1 MKKLLLIEDDQI
13 MRENT
18 AEILEL
24 SNFKVE
30 VAENGKVGVKKAKEF
45 NPDLIVCDIMMPELD
60 GYGVLHMLS
69 RDPSTSTI
77 PFIFLTAKAEK
88 SDIRRG
94 MELGA
99 DDYLTKPFEE
109 MDLLNAID
117 ARLKR
122 HEKVNT
128 QFTQDSNGLNDF
140 LEKASEIINSPEL
153 AGKKTLAKYKKKQVI
168 FHEGDNPQ
176 FLYFVQNGK
185 VKVFKTHDDGKE
197 YVTNV
202 FKDNEFFGIP
212 ALIEGVKYTDSAVVL
227 EDSDVYK
234 IPKEDF
240 LSLLYK
246 NRDVSSQFI
255 KLLSNYVEERE
266 RQLLSFAYDTVRKRA
281 AEALINLEERY
292 RQDNPNDTVI
302 RITRDDLASMAG
314 TATETMI
321 RCLSEFKSD
330 GLIEINRREIVIL
343 DREAL
348 ANIRY

>member
-128 QFTQDSNGLNDF
+128 QINQDSN
-140 LEKASEIINSPEL
+140 
-153 AGKKTLAKYKKKQVI
+153 
-168 FHEGDNPQ
+168 
-176 FLYFVQNGK
+176 
-185 VKVFKTHDDGKE
+185 
-197 YVTNV
+197 
-202 FKDNEFFGIP
+202 
-212 ALIEGVKYTDSAVVL
+212 
-227 EDSDVYK
+227 
-234 IPKEDF
+234 
-240 LSLLYK
+240 
-246 NRDVSSQFI
+246 
-255 KLLSNYVEERE
+255 
-266 RQLLSFAYDTVRKRA
+266 
-281 AEALINLEERY
+281 
-292 RQDNPNDTVI
+292 
-302 RITRDDLASMAG
+302 
-314 TATETMI
+314 
-321 RCLSEFKSD
+321 
-330 GLIEINRREIVIL
+330 
-343 DREAL
+343 
-348 ANIRY
+348 

>member
-1 MKKLLLIEDDQI
+1 MKKILLIEDDQI

-18 AEILEL
+18 QEILEL

-30 VAENGKVGVKKAKEF
+30 SAENGKLGVKKAKEYA
-45 NPDLIVCDIMMPELD
+45 PDLIISDIMMPELD

-69 RDPSTSTI
+69 RDPATSSI

-88 SDIRRG
+88 SDVRRG

-122 HEKVNT
+122 HQKVNDT
-128 QFTQDSNGLNDF
+128 FTQDGSGIESF
-140 LEKASEIINSPEL
+140 LERASEIINNPEL
-153 AGKKTLAKYKKKQVI
+153 ADKKTVAKYKKKQII
-168 FHEGDNPQ
+168 FHEADMPQ
-176 FLYFVQNGK
+176 YLYFIETGK

-202 FKDNEFFGIP
+202 FKDGEFFGIP
-212 ALIEGVKYTDSAVVL
+212 PLIEGGKYTDSAVVL
-227 EDSDVYK
+227 EDSEICK
-234 IPKEDF
+234 IPKDDF

-266 RQLLSFAYDTVRKRA
+266 KQLLSFAYDTVRKRA
-281 AEALINLEERY
+281 AETLIALEKRY
-292 RQDNPNDTVI
+292 RSDNPDDTII